1 MRPGVILLLENKL
14 TGKWKLEVVK
24 EFGLVDSGKLEK
36 AD

>member
-1 MRPGVILLLENKL
+1 L